1 MAPGQP
7 RNLTVDSVGGTWI
20 SICWQPPTFI
30 GEPGIAR
37 YIIIATNLADNTDMK
52 VPISDNSTQFNVTGL
67 FPSSMY
73 QLRVQA
79 VASAFDDGNVPV
91 ENIGAASDAA
101 ITTTDADGELML
113 V

>member
-7 RNLTVDSVGGTWI
+7 RNLNLNSVGGTWI
-20 SICWQPPTFI
+20 SICWQPPTSI

-37 YIIIATNLADNTDMK
+37 YIITATNLEDNTDMK

-91 ENIGAASDAA
+91 ENIGA
-101 ITTTDADGELML
+101 TLTGRY
-113 V
+113 